1 MYPFTLIKSFK
12 WLATANEYEQATN
25 FVSSLP
31 EPVEGSTAT
40 TIDEMVKEVE
50 AEQKT
55 LKYKVKRLLTT
66 EKNRNSKQIN
76 TSLTEASTTTETA
89 NNEQQGNNKE
99 K

>member
-1 MYPFTLIKSFK
+1 MVIKSFK

-31 EPVEGSTAT
+31 EPIEGSTAT

-55 LKYKVKRLLTT
+55 LKYKVKKLFAS
-66 EKNRNSKQIN
+66 EKEDASKQIEVSN
-76 TSLTEASTTTETA
+76 TEKDITPEETIIE
-89 NNEQQGNNKE
+89 NENEIIKE
-99 K
+99 